1 MSQYSYKAK
10 NLQGGEES
18 GVMEAANQNELA
30 KVLRQKGYFLLSA
43 GSRDAVK
50 KPIASSFNS
59 FLSGLFGVP
68 LPEKLFFTRNLA
80 IMVKTGVSLPR
91 AISILSQQV
100 KSGKFKKILT
110 QLSVDITEGRL
121 LSACMSAYPS
131 VFSTLYQE
139 TLKVGE
145 ETGKLEDALSV
156 LEQQME
162 KEHKLKSDISSAML
176 YPAVVLGMA
185 VVIGIIMFVFAVPKL
200 KTTFTEMNVALPF
213 TTRAIFGLADFLTKH
228 WLLSLLILVVLVIGG
243 LALGWAK
250 SGSRLRSAI
259 VLRLPVIGKIAKT
272 TNAALALRTIS
283 SLLSAGV
290 PIVRSLQVASGS
302 LRNFYFQQ
310 SLKEVSVAVE
320 KGIKMS
326 QAISSYPKLYAST
339 VFHMMEVG
347 EETGETP
354 DVLKKLADFY
364 EDEVAASTQR
374 LAALIEPALIVFIG
388 GVVGFFAMSMMQPMF
403 NMMSSVK

>member
-1 MSQYSYKAK
+1 MPQYSYKAK
-10 NLQGGEES
+10 NLQGGEEA
-18 GVMEAANQNELA
+18 GMMEAASQSELA
-30 KVLRQKGYFLLSA
+30 KLLHQKGYFLLSA
-43 GSRDAVK
+43 DCRDIAK
-50 KPIASSFNS
+50 KSSASLFGN
-59 FLSGLFGVP
+59 FFSGLFGVP

-80 IMVKTGVSLPR
+80 IMAKTGVSLPR

-100 KSGKFKKILT
+100 KNGKFKKILV
-110 QLSVDITEGRL
+110 QLSGDITKGKL
-121 LSACMSAYPS
+121 LSACMAAYPS

-185 VVIGIIMFVFAVPKL
+185 VVIGIVMFVFAVPKL
-200 KTTFTEMNVALPF
+200 KTTFTEMSVALPF
-213 TTRAIFGLADFLTKH
+213 TTRAIFGFADFLTGH
-228 WLLSLLILVVLVIGG
+228 WLLSLLILVFLVVAIFVSVR
-243 LALGWAK
+243 AK
-250 SGSRLRSAI
+250 KGSRLRSAI
-259 VLRLPVIGKIAKT
+259 VLRIPVIGKIAKT
-272 TNAALALRTIS
+272 TNMALALRTIS
-283 SLLSAGV
+283 SLLEAGV
-290 PIVRSLQVASGS
+290 PIVRALQVASGS

-310 SLKEVSVAVE
+310 SLREVSLAVE

-326 QAISSYPKLYAST
+326 QAIANYPKLYAST

-364 EDEVAASTQR
+364 EDEVTASTQR

-388 GVVGFFAMSMMQPMF
+388 CVVGFFAMSMMQPMF
-403 NMMSSVK
+403 NMMGSVK